1 MKQLEPL
8 YLKTDYFDNIE
19 REINRIFFE
28 VIYAPILAAIKIP
41 ETEIQNQGGVLA
53 DAIRSG
59 RVYIKDGLVY
69 GSFNSKISRDL
80 RRIGASY
87 NSGNKTWSLPDNVP
101 PQVQQA
107 AAIARA
113 DYEIVKQSVIT
124 AIDSISPTRINEI
137 SIIPDEYYDTITKID
152 EDFRKTAKRIAIAP
166 EMTDDQKNV
175 IAAEWSQNLDLYIKD
190 WTAENIIKLRETVE
204 KETFG
209 SGLRAE
215 SLISDIR
222 KNYGVSKRKAKF
234 LARQET
240 SLLVSKYRETRYTGM
255 GLNRY
260 IWRGAMDS
268 RERHDHKILEGKV
281 ISWDNP
287 PVVDLN
293 TGRRAHAGEDFGCR
307 CVAVPLV
314 E

>member
-8 YLKTDYFDNIE
+8 ILKQDYFDNIE
-19 REINRIFFE
+19 DEINRIFFE
-28 VIYAPILAAIKIP
+28 VIYAPILAEIKIP
-41 ETEIQNQGGVLA
+41 KKEISNEGGIIA
-53 DAIRSG
+53 DALRSG
-59 RVYIKDGLVY
+59 RVYIKDNRVY
-69 GSFNSKISRDL
+69 GSFNSKLSRDL
-80 RRIGASY
+80 RRIGASF
-87 NSGNKTWSLPDNVP
+87 NSASKTWTLPDNVP
-101 PQVQQA
+101 TQIHQA
-107 AAIARA
+107 AAVAKR

-124 AIDSISPTRINEI
+124 AIDNINPTRINEL
-137 SIIPDEYYDTITKID
+137 SAIPDEYYDTLTRID
-152 EDFRKTAKRIAIAP
+152 EDFRKTAKRIEIPAK
-166 EMTDDQKNV
+166 MTDEQKNV
-175 IAAEWSQNLDLYIKD
+175 IAAEWSQNLDLYIKE
-190 WTAENIIKLRETVE
+190 WTDENILKLRETIE

-240 SLLVSKYRETRYTGM
+240 SLLLSKYRETRYTNM
-255 GLNRY
+255 GINRY

-268 RERHDHKILEGKV
+268 RERHDHKILEGKI

>member
-8 YLKTDYFDNIE
+8 YLKSDYFDNIE
-19 REINRIFFE
+19 TEINRIFFE

-41 ETEIQNQGGVLA
+41 EREITNQGGITG

-59 RVYIKDGLVY
+59 RIYIKDNRVY

-87 NSGNKTWSLPDNVP
+87 NPASKTWTLPDNVP
-101 PQVQQA
+101 PQIMQA
-107 AAIARA
+107 AAVARQ
-113 DYEIVKQSVIT
+113 DYEIVKQSVLT
-124 AIDSISPTRINEI
+124 AIDSINPTRINEI
-137 SIIPDEYYDTITKID
+137 SVVPDEYFDTLTKID
-152 EDFRKTAKRIAIAP
+152 ENFRDTAKRIAIAP
-166 EMTDDQKNV
+166 KMTDEQKNI

-240 SLLVSKYRETRYTGM
+240 SLLLSKYRETRYTNM
-255 GLNRY
+255 GISRY
-260 IWRGAMDS
+260 IWRGAMDK
-268 RERHDHKILEGKV
+268 RERHDHKLLEGKI

-287 PVVDLN
+287 PIVDLK